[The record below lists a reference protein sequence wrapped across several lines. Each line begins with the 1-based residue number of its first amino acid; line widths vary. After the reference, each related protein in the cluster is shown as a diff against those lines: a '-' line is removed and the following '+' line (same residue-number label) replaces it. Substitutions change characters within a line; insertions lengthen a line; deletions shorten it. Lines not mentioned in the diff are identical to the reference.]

1 MDKSLEQNENK
12 YNRFQWFLI
21 VVLIP
26 LLFAITVTIIVMT
39 VAGKNVFE
47 TVKDVGQKVP
57 FVSKYISGENAKSIE
72 KLESNIVSLEASIQ
86 DGKAKIDKLE
96 SQLESK
102 DQEIDRS
109 KLEKEQ
115 LQAQIDELM
124 AIQEENKRAF
134 KEIVQ
139 TYETISP
146 KKAAPILVS
155 MTEEEALKILTNVKA
170 DTLAKIMENMSAED
184 AAKYTELLTTESS
197 KE

>member
-1 MDKSLEQNENK
+1 MEKTIEQNEHK

-21 VVLIP
+21 VILIP
-26 LLFAITVTIIVMT
+26 LLFAITVTLIVMT
-39 VAGKNVFE
+39 VAGKNIFE

-57 FVSKYISGENAKSIE
+57 FISSYISGENSKSIE
-72 KLESNIVSLEASIQ
+72 KLESNIVTLEASIQ

-96 SQLESK
+96 SELDNK
-102 DQEIDRS
+102 DQEIERTQ
-109 KLEKEQ
+109 LEKEQ
-115 LQAQIDELM
+115 LQTQIDELM
-124 AIQEENKRAF
+124 AIQQENKRAF

-155 MTEEEALKILTNVKA
+155 MEDKEALKILTNIKA
-170 DTLAKIMENMSAED
+170 DTLAAIMENMSAED

-197 KE
+197 QE